1 MRKKPAKTQQ
11 ATYQVP
17 ATNPDQHL
25 LEAAQGTIKDLQ
37 RDLDNYNTDIAV
49 LEEFLTREYHYHR
62 LRAEELKLELHR
74 RGIAV

>member
-1 MRKKPAKTQQ
+1 
-11 ATYQVP
+11 
-17 ATNPDQHL
+17 
-25 LEAAQGTIKDLQ
+25 
-37 RDLDNYNTDIAV
+37 V